1 VPKALAVPC
10 PCRARRHNWLEIM
23 AKVDRPCE
31 FRPPGM
37 RSAPIMQRPGQAS
50 SHCSSTNHFR
60 SLSEHRLVR
69 IADHAAL
76 AALLPRK
83 WKLAQTRLAT
93 CRQLRPSPDGYPA
106 PHFAW
111 LQ

>member
-1 VPKALAVPC
+1 
-10 PCRARRHNWLEIM
+10 
-23 AKVDRPCE
+23 
-31 FRPPGM
+31 M
-37 RSAPIMQRPGQAS
+37 RISAAGDAGSAPIMQRPGQAS

-76 AALLPRK
+76 AALLPWK

-93 CRQLRPSPDGYPA
+93 RGCNKSQGTATMPDAGRP
-106 PHFAW
+106 
-111 LQ
+111 

>member
-1 VPKALAVPC
+1 
-10 PCRARRHNWLEIM
+10 
-23 AKVDRPCE
+23 
-31 FRPPGM
+31 M
-37 RSAPIMQRPGQAS
+37 RISAAGDAGSAPIMQRPGHAS

-76 AALLPRK
+76 AALLPWK